1 MKDWY
6 LGCWFL
12 IQKPENICNV
22 SYLHCT
28 LVVNICSTYSQSCC
42 IFVKNL
48 VSCVKVISW
57 QNVFKVLLLWCTIL
71 LCLIFAPA
79 AWIKCNNVI
88 MSDDHGVISCPK
100 SFHYNC
106 KYSFNIT
113 ATRGHTPTM
122 AILIMTAERKLIKPS
137 MSQCQRWQCDI
148 WPTFLHCTVQ
158 LTYFVIDGAHVTSVA
173 SSASDMQA
181 IWNEEHN
188 TWRRCPL
195 APSPRRRP
203 FG

>member
-1 MKDWY
+1 MKDWH

-12 IQKPENICNV
+12 IQKPK
-22 SYLHCT
+22 YLQCFIFT
-28 LVVNICSTYSQSCC
+28 LYFIVNICSVAKAVFLGKIWCH
-42 IFVKNL
+42 V
-48 VSCVKVISW
+48 VKVISW

-113 ATRGHTPTM
+113 AYSWPHTIHTNNGNI
-122 AILIMTAERKLIKPS
+122 ILIMTAERKLIKLS
-137 MSQCQRWQCDI
+137 LSQCRRWGGDNVTSD
-148 WPTFLHCTVQ
+148 PHLYTGVQ
-158 LTYFVIDGAHVTSVA
+158 LTYFVMLLLMKH
-173 SSASDMQA
+173 M
-181 IWNEEHN
+181 
-188 TWRRCPL
+188 
-195 APSPRRRP
+195 
-203 FG
+203 